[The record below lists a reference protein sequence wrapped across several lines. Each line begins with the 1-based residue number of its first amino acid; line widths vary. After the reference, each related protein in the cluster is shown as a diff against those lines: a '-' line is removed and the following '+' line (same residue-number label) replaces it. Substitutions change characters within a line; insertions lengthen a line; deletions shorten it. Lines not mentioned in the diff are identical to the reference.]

1 MDPATI
7 TTLITSA
14 IQLSYQIAT
23 NLVILANK
31 TTNIST
37 TLHDFAS
44 EINGLSLTLT
54 AVGSTLNDTR
64 LDLIGSSPSTNEDVW
79 RALFGSLDSIRLYLE
94 RLKHEYPAR
103 NGETS
108 LLEQAKRALR
118 LHLHQD
124 GISKLRDIL
133 RTHQLTLNTALLML
147 QVYVQA
153 RIPALEP
160 STLESDI
167 CRLKDM
173 MNKLRSSSTENL
185 APSSV
190 HIAGN
195 VVQLLQAANRIASDA
210 SEKAISMAGSE
221 PYLPINKTSRREVD
235 NWLMRLPSISLP
247 QPESNGTE
255 LSTAHSISSNISRLS
270 QELPQPALSTS
281 SQIDIAEVS
290 LPQNDGP
297 ASTRS
302 QETQDHRP
310 QYNVK
315 VERKASSLGLGTDIE
330 AQAGMKDDSKKH
342 QRLVRGHIQSNE
354 IDTGPLQ
361 LGIRGISITPVNDDV
376 QEDTTREKIGHDSD
390 QAHSQQEQNTKLT
403 TPWKSFSSL
412 FPERFRV
419 HPQQRYGESD
429 PSDIS
434 PQHDSSR
441 SVDRSTRILS
451 WSLIILRIIQLG
463 LASVACAV
471 HIQAFISPSQFS
483 EAGPDLRWICAII
496 LAALSIFYIVT
507 LKAVPGR
514 FLLCFRMKTWRVL
527 LSSFVL
533 YAFPDLVLL

>member
-1 MDPATI
+1 MDPASI
-7 TTLITSA
+7 TTLITGA

-31 TTNIST
+31 ITSIST

-54 AVGSTLNDTR
+54 AVASTLNDTR
-64 LDLIGSSPSTNEDVW
+64 LDLVGSSPSTNEDVW

-103 NGETS
+103 NGKTS
-108 LLEQAKRALR
+108 LLEQAKHALG

-124 GISKLRDIL
+124 GINKLRDIV

-153 RIPALEP
+153 RIPVLEP

-185 APSSV
+185 ASSSV
-190 HIAGN
+190 HTAGN

-310 QYNVK
+310 HYNVK
-315 VERKASSLGLGTDIE
+315 AERKASSLGLGSDIE
-330 AQAGMKDDSKKH
+330 AQAGPIDDSKRH
-342 QRLVRGHIQSNE
+342 QKLARGRIQSYK
-354 IDTGPLQ
+354 IDTDTLQ
-361 LGIRGISITPVNDDV
+361 LETRGISISPVNVDV
-376 QEDTTREKIGHDSD
+376 QEAAAEEKIGHDSD
-390 QAHSQQEQNTKLT
+390 QAHSQQEQSTKLK

-412 FPERFRV
+412 FPKRCRV
-419 HPQQRYGESD
+419 HSQQRHGESD
-429 PSDIS
+429 PSDLS
-434 PQHDSSR
+434 TQRYSSR
-441 SVDRSTRILS
+441 SANCSTRVLF
-451 WSLIILRIIQLG
+451 WSLIFLRIIQLG
-463 LASVACAV
+463 LASAACAV
-471 HIQAFISPSQFS
+471 HIQAFVSPSQLF

-507 LKAVPGR
+507 LKAVSGR
-514 FLLCFRMKTWRVL
+514 FLLCFRMKTWRVP